1 MTSKIQV
8 PDHIAKEIEA
18 EKAQA
23 IQEESTEEVT
33 AEIPYVSQEA
43 RVLDPTLLDKSILE
57 RMPQPTG
64 WRILVLPHRGQ
75 GKTKGGVLLSD
86 KTVEETQI
94 ATNVGLVLSIGP
106 DAYNDKERFPNGPW
120 CKEKDWV
127 IFARYAGSR
136 LNIEGGELRILNDDE
151 ILGTTDDP
159 ESILSPI
166 TH

>member
-1 MTSKIQV
+1 MSLILPKHVADRRVKQLEKEKKKKEKQIPEASKLPI
-8 PDHIAKEIEA
+8 
-18 EKAQA
+18 
-23 IQEESTEEVT
+23 
-33 AEIPYVSQEA
+33 
-43 RVLDPTLLDKSILE
+43 
-57 RMPQPTG
+57 PTG

-94 ATNVGLVLSIGP
+94 ATNVGLVLAIGP
-106 DAYNDKERFPNGPW
+106 DAYNDKDRFPNGPW

-159 ESILSPI
+159 ENILSPI
-166 TH
+166 TY

>member
-1 MTSKIQV
+1 MNLILPKHVADRRVKQLE
-8 PDHIAKEIEA
+8 KEKKKKE
-18 EKAQA
+18 
-23 IQEESTEEVT
+23 
-33 AEIPYVSQEA
+33 EIPEA
-43 RVLDPTLLDKSILE
+43 SKLPV
-57 RMPQPTG
+57 PTG
-64 WRILVLPHRGQ
+64 LRILVLPHRGK
-75 GKTKGGVLLSD
+75 GKTKGGVILSD

-94 ATNVGLVLSIGP
+94 ATNVGLVLSVGP

-159 ESILSPI
+159 ESILSPV

>member
-1 MTSKIQV
+1 MNTLILPKHV
-8 PDHIAKEIEA
+8 A
-18 EKAQA
+18 EKRIKQV
-23 IQEESTEEVT
+23 EKEKKEKN
-33 AEIPYVSQEA
+33 IPEA
-43 RVLDPTLLDKSILE
+43 SKLPK
-57 RMPQPTG
+57 PTG

-86 KTVEETQI
+86 QTVEETQV
-94 ATNVGLVLSIGP
+94 ATNVGLVLEIGP
-106 DAYNDKERFPNGPW
+106 DAYSDKERFPNGAW
-120 CKEKDWV
+120 CKKKDWV

-159 ESILSPI
+159 ESILSPV

>member
-1 MTSKIQV
+1 MNLILPKHVADRRVKQLEKEKKKKEEIPETSKLPV
-8 PDHIAKEIEA
+8 
-18 EKAQA
+18 
-23 IQEESTEEVT
+23 
-33 AEIPYVSQEA
+33 
-43 RVLDPTLLDKSILE
+43 
-57 RMPQPTG
+57 PTG
-64 WRILVLPHRGQ
+64 WRILVLPHRGK
-75 GKTKGGVLLSD
+75 GKTKGGVILSD

-94 ATNVGLVLSIGP
+94 ATNVGLVLAVGP

>member
-1 MTSKIQV
+1 MSTLILPKHVADRRVKQLEKEKKKKEKQIPEASKLPI
-8 PDHIAKEIEA
+8 
-18 EKAQA
+18 
-23 IQEESTEEVT
+23 
-33 AEIPYVSQEA
+33 
-43 RVLDPTLLDKSILE
+43 
-57 RMPQPTG
+57 PTG

-166 TH
+166 TN

>member
-1 MTSKIQV
+1 MNTLILPKHVAERRIKQVEKEKKEKDIPEASKL
-8 PDHIAKEIEA
+8 PK
-18 EKAQA
+18 
-23 IQEESTEEVT
+23 
-33 AEIPYVSQEA
+33 
-43 RVLDPTLLDKSILE
+43 
-57 RMPQPTG
+57 PTG

-86 KTVEETQI
+86 QTVEESQV
-94 ATNVGLVLSIGP
+94 ATNVGLVLAMGP
-106 DAYNDKERFPNGPW
+106 DAYNDIERFPNGPW
-120 CKEKDWV
+120 CKKDDWV

-151 ILGTTDDP
+151 ILGITDDP

>member
-1 MTSKIQV
+1 MNTLILPKHVAERRIKQVEKEKKEKNIPEASKL
-8 PDHIAKEIEA
+8 PK
-18 EKAQA
+18 
-23 IQEESTEEVT
+23 
-33 AEIPYVSQEA
+33 
-43 RVLDPTLLDKSILE
+43 
-57 RMPQPTG
+57 PTG

-75 GKTKGGVLLSD
+75 GKTKGGVILSD
-86 KTVEETQI
+86 KTVEEAQV
-94 ATNVGLVLSIGP
+94 ATNVGLVLAIGP

-120 CKEKDWV
+120 CKKDDWV
-127 IFARYAGSR
+127 NFARYAGSR

>member
-1 MTSKIQV
+1 MNLILPKHVADRRVKQLE
-8 PDHIAKEIEA
+8 KEKKKKE
-18 EKAQA
+18 
-23 IQEESTEEVT
+23 
-33 AEIPYVSQEA
+33 EIPEA
-43 RVLDPTLLDKSILE
+43 SKLPV
-57 RMPQPTG
+57 PTG
-64 WRILVLPHRGQ
+64 WRILVLPHRGK
-75 GKTKGGVLLSD
+75 GKTKGGVILSD

-94 ATNVGLVLSIGP
+94 ATNVGLVLSVGP

-159 ESILSPI
+159 ESILSPV
-166 TH
+166 TR

>member
-1 MTSKIQV
+1 MNTLILPKHVAERRIKQVEKEKKEKNIPEASKL
-8 PDHIAKEIEA
+8 PK
-18 EKAQA
+18 
-23 IQEESTEEVT
+23 
-33 AEIPYVSQEA
+33 
-43 RVLDPTLLDKSILE
+43 
-57 RMPQPTG
+57 PTG
-64 WRILVLPHRGQ
+64 WRLLVLPHRGQ
-75 GKTKGGVLLSD
+75 GKTKGGVILSD

-94 ATNVGLVLSIGP
+94 ATNVGLVLAIGP

-120 CKEKDWV
+120 CKKNDWV

>member
-1 MTSKIQV
+1 MNTLILPKHVAEQRIKQVEKEKKKKNIPEASKLPI
-8 PDHIAKEIEA
+8 
-18 EKAQA
+18 
-23 IQEESTEEVT
+23 
-33 AEIPYVSQEA
+33 
-43 RVLDPTLLDKSILE
+43 
-57 RMPQPTG
+57 PTG
-64 WRILVLPHRGQ
+64 WRLLVLPHRGQ
-75 GKTKGGVLLSD
+75 GKTKGGVILSD

-94 ATNVGLVLSIGP
+94 ATNVGLVLAIGP

-120 CKEKDWV
+120 CKKNDWV

-151 ILGTTDDP
+151 ILGITDDP

>member
-1 MTSKIQV
+1 MNLILPKHVADRRVKQLE
-8 PDHIAKEIEA
+8 KEKKKKE
-18 EKAQA
+18 
-23 IQEESTEEVT
+23 
-33 AEIPYVSQEA
+33 EIPEA
-43 RVLDPTLLDKSILE
+43 SKLPV
-57 RMPQPTG
+57 PTG
-64 WRILVLPHRGQ
+64 WRILVLPHRGK
-75 GKTKGGVLLSD
+75 GKTKGGVILSD

-94 ATNVGLVLSIGP
+94 ATNVGLVLATGP
-106 DAYNDKERFPNGPW
+106 DAYNDKDRFPNGPW

-159 ESILSPI
+159 ESILSPV

>member
-1 MTSKIQV
+1 MNLILPKHVADRRVKQLE
-8 PDHIAKEIEA
+8 KEKKKKE
-18 EKAQA
+18 
-23 IQEESTEEVT
+23 
-33 AEIPYVSQEA
+33 EIPEA
-43 RVLDPTLLDKSILE
+43 SKLPV
-57 RMPQPTG
+57 PTG
-64 WRILVLPHRGQ
+64 WRILVLPHRGK

-94 ATNVGLVLSIGP
+94 ATNVGLVLAIGP

-159 ESILSPI
+159 ESILSPV

>member
-1 MTSKIQV
+1 MNTLILPKHV
-8 PDHIAKEIEA
+8 A
-18 EKAQA
+18 EKRIKQV
-23 IQEESTEEVT
+23 EKEKKERK
-33 AEIPYVSQEA
+33 IPEA
-43 RVLDPTLLDKSILE
+43 SKLPK
-57 RMPQPTG
+57 PTG

-86 KTVEETQI
+86 QTVEETQV
-94 ATNVGLVLSIGP
+94 ATNVGLVLAIGP
-106 DAYNDKERFPNGPW
+106 DAYSDKERFPNGAW
-120 CKEKDWV
+120 CKKKDWV

-159 ESILSPI
+159 ESILSPV

>member
-1 MTSKIQV
+1 MNTLILPKHVAEQRIKQVEKEKKEKNIPEASKL
-8 PDHIAKEIEA
+8 PK
-18 EKAQA
+18 
-23 IQEESTEEVT
+23 
-33 AEIPYVSQEA
+33 
-43 RVLDPTLLDKSILE
+43 
-57 RMPQPTG
+57 PTG
-64 WRILVLPHRGQ
+64 WRLLVLPHRGQ
-75 GKTKGGVLLSD
+75 GKTKGGVILSD

-94 ATNVGLVLSIGP
+94 ATNVGLVLAIGP

-120 CKEKDWV
+120 CKKNDWV

-151 ILGTTDDP
+151 IQGTTDDP

>member
-1 MTSKIQV
+1 MNLILPKHVADRRVKQLEKEKKKKEKQIPEASKLPI
-8 PDHIAKEIEA
+8 
-18 EKAQA
+18 
-23 IQEESTEEVT
+23 
-33 AEIPYVSQEA
+33 
-43 RVLDPTLLDKSILE
+43 
-57 RMPQPTG
+57 PTG

-94 ATNVGLVLSIGP
+94 ATNVGLVLAVGP

-166 TH
+166 TN